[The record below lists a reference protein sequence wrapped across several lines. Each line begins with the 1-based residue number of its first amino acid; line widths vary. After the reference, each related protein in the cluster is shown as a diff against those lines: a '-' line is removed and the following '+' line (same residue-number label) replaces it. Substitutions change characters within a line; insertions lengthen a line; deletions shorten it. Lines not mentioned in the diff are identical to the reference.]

1 MTVLDELGHENL
13 SNKVYITL
21 CNALISGQFQ
31 PGDRLKVRDLA
42 EQLGTSVTPVRDAIL
57 RLTHDKAV
65 VFRSA
70 RDIRIPVMTK
80 EQYLE
85 IRTIRLKLEALAAK
99 AAAEMA
105 TNRDIADM
113 EQLLQKNEATFE
125 AKDRLSSA
133 ELNQAFHFMLPKIAE
148 MPVLDCIM
156 RRLWLQMGPLMAETY
171 FENGRSIIDHHY
183 LVLEALKRRDPHAAI
198 EAIQDDI
205 RHGGKGL
212 LLKVQSRSQG
222 RNKE

>member
-1 MTVLDELGHENL
+1 MTILGELEHENL
-13 SNKVYITL
+13 SSKIYATL

-70 RDIRIPVMTK
+70 RDIRIPAMT
-80 EQYLE
+80 EERYLE

-99 AAAEMA
+99 GAAELA
-105 TNRDIADM
+105 TKRDIAGI
-113 EQLLQKNEATFE
+113 EQLLRRNEATFE
-125 AKDRLSSA
+125 ARDRLSSA

-156 RRLWLQMGPLMAETY
+156 RRLWLQMGPLIAETY
-171 FENGRSIIDHHY
+171 FENGRSVIDDHY
-183 LVLEALKRRDPHAAI
+183 LVLDALKRRDPHAAI
-198 EAIQDDI
+198 AAIQDDI
-205 RHGGKGL
+205 RHGGKKL
-212 LLKVQSRSQG
+212 LLKVQSCSQG